1 MKLSQIKHALNESKK
16 MIREAEEEFGGDNFD
31 QFLASIKE
39 IEKHA
44 RERRVLEP
52 DYSKED
58 LLADIKREI
67 PDIDDKVVN
76 KMADFVFGHL
86 GESTQVT
93 EAQTAEELEVGEPV
107 KITGNV
113 QFQGATGVIDSFGT
127 GKRFVIVDLGEQGLR
142 SFHSSDVSFNAEEEQ
157 DEFEGVEESTNP
169 QDTITMDVPLFIRTL
184 EFAREDAKDDMDL
197 HDAAENAL
205 KLSANGDTLTMD
217 NYDAIVPSDAVE
229 EAGPGFVDVTGW
241 SARDVQRLGHED
253 DDYEEP
259 RRNHGYGYNR
269 PAAKPVLSGYY
280 FYNVSPA
287 DENDATAIGLKKTK
301 SGKWALAVYNTSGR
315 STTMKKQS
323 ADRAFG
329 PGRWWAPKTESVEQ
343 GVAEAMSPQQQHD
356 FDRMRAGA
364 MSRQEYDAKWRK
376 KRKSDDEV
384 IYGKRK
390 GVAEGSDNI
399 RSMIQQYEDMVE
411 LVYDLPPGRKK
422 NIAIDKRDALEAQI
436 EAMPGGS
443 EALRKWA
450 RAYNDSFDEGVAE
463 GGPFSYGAKKP
474 RRGSVADLAAK
485 KRKEQDKNYKP
496 TEPKD
501 QMVGTAKVTKGV
513 AESYTGRETKDGT
526 WRVFKDGKAVA
537 VAGPFKS
544 REEVSAWIKK
554 QKQGVAEGTE
564 SSIEKKIQAK
574 QDSLSLAR
582 EQRRARGQRQ
592 QGPREIKL
600 QAEIDKLNTE
610 LTQLKKKGVAE
621 GEQQVYKVVALD
633 KGNALKKPTK
643 MKVKADSIEDLF
655 GRLSANDWY
664 PLEINGVEVIA
675 GKRLKQGVA
684 EAEDPK
690 KDVEAIRA
698 AIARME
704 REIADPNPHIDREKL
719 RQRIAWE
726 KRRLNLYRDV
736 EGVAEGLPQTLRKI
750 VPGYAKREIDRKM
763 DAQKFGRTDVDKDAN
778 FHRYKKIQ
786 DKIKEQGVAEGRLHN
801 PGQEDSPVAQ
811 AIIRRV
817 LLQRTDLLAKYGP
830 GFVGQ
835 AIDDVADSVGAV
847 DEIGSSDVS
856 GWVKQVEW
864 NLKNKLNQ
872 YDEPMNMDEASD
884 ISGILGAASMVKDY
898 IITAEVDGT
907 TKKFRIRGMTGP
919 RAAKER
925 FLKHAAYAKVLDVK
939 PVEEQKMNEVTLG
952 DYRKKAAMQKA
963 QSQMGAMFA
972 RSPEEREKN
981 TATFY
986 KRERGLNRLKARDE
1000 AARKAEQ
1007 ERQLAD
1013 TIARLPELKAE
1024 YERMRAEYKS
1034 LGGSDWQY
1042 ADREQN
1048 LTDSERKARA
1058 MEGPM
1063 NNLWRQINAAEKAQ
1077 GSK

>member
-52 DYSKED
+52 NYSKED

-67 PDIDDKVVN
+67 PDVDDKVVS

-287 DENDATAIGLKKTK
+287 DENDATALGLKKTK

-621 GEQQVYKVVALD
+621 AGKNPHPKTWHDVD
-633 KGNALKKPTK
+633 KKLGKAVDK
-643 MKVKADSIEDLF
+643 MSQAEKVKKGLAHPDTL
-655 GRLSANDWY
+655 
-664 PLEINGVEVIA
+664 
-675 GKRLKQGVA
+675 KKQGVA
-684 EAEDPK
+684 EATGNTGLPHDFTAVQPGAEVWYKGRFAGWTTGKVYDDPYGK
-690 KDVEAIRA
+690 AGKMVAFE
-698 AIARME
+698 
-704 REIADPNPHIDREKL
+704 PNPSEFPGDDG
-719 RQRIAWE
+719 RI
-726 KRRLNLYRDV
+726 LS
-736 EGVAEGLPQTLRKI
+736 LPYDEVSLRKSTSI
-750 VPGYAKREIDRKM
+750 GKLKGPG
-763 DAQKFGRTDVDKDAN
+763 
-778 FHRYKKIQ
+778 
-786 DKIKEQGVAEGRLHN
+786 QGVAEGRLHN

-1034 LGGSDWQY
+1034 LGGSNWQY

-1048 LTDSERKARA
+1048 LSDSERKARA

>member
-67 PDIDDKVVN
+67 PDVDDKVVS

-142 SFHSSDVSFNAEEEQ
+142 SFHSSDVSFNAEEQE

-329 PGRWWAPKTESVEQ
+329 PGRWWAPKAESVGEAAEDTFVSALKGLKSWQVTIFNNYYAGKYSDYRGRYYYVIASSPEEAKQVVLDNADGILQDLLSMKSHNGKKILPRSSAIPITDKRIGEIKDGTEAGRMTTAGFKKMFSPQGPMMVKLSGGAVVDVQGQEQ
-343 GVAEAMSPQQQHD
+343 GVAEGYDKWGWHTSVNNGEFMPTKYGNKAYVYLHD
-356 FDRMRAGA
+356 LDN
-364 MSRQEYDAKWRK
+364 
-376 KRKSDDEV
+376 
-384 IYGKRK
+384 
-390 GVAEGSDNI
+390 EGS
-399 RSMIQQYEDMVE
+399 
-411 LVYDLPPGRKK
+411 K
-422 NIAIDKRDALEAQI
+422 
-436 EAMPGGS
+436 
-443 EALRKWA
+443 
-450 RAYNDSFDEGVAE
+450 
-463 GGPFSYGAKKP
+463 GGPQLVTVNKPAVAKKLAQQF
-474 RRGSVADLAAK
+474 GGKVVKTDLNTYRIVKPA
-485 KRKEQDKNYKP
+485 EQDV
-496 TEPKD
+496 TE
-501 QMVGTAKVTKGV
+501 
-513 AESYTGRETKDGT
+513 
-526 WRVFKDGKAVA
+526 
-537 VAGPFKS
+537 
-544 REEVSAWIKK
+544 
-554 QKQGVAEGTE
+554 
-564 SSIEKKIQAK
+564 
-574 QDSLSLAR
+574 
-582 EQRRARGQRQ
+582 
-592 QGPREIKL
+592 
-600 QAEIDKLNTE
+600 
-610 LTQLKKKGVAE
+610 
-621 GEQQVYKVVALD
+621 D
-633 KGNALKKPTK
+633 KGMSGYNKFKKEWRAKHNDTK
-643 MKVKADSIEDLF
+643 
-655 GRLSANDWY
+655 
-664 PLEINGVEVIA
+664 P
-675 GKRLKQGVA
+675 
-684 EAEDPK
+684 
-690 KDVEAIRA
+690 
-698 AIARME
+698 
-704 REIADPNPHIDREKL
+704 
-719 RQRIAWE
+719 
-726 KRRLNLYRDV
+726 
-736 EGVAEGLPQTLRKI
+736 
-750 VPGYAKREIDRKM
+750 VPGYDSKEYTSYIYR
-763 DAQKFGRTDVDKDAN
+763 QHDK
-778 FHRYKKIQ
+778 KK
-786 DKIKEQGVAEGRLHN
+786 GVAEGRLHN
-801 PGQEDSPVAQ
+801 PGVEDSPVAQ
-811 AIIRRV
+811 AITRRV

-884 ISGILGAASMVKDY
+884 ISGVLSAASMVKDY

-907 TKKFRIRGMTGP
+907 TKKFRVRGMPGP

-939 PVEEQKMNEVTLG
+939 PVEEKKMNEVTLG
-952 DYRKKAAMQKA
+952 DYRKKAAMQRA

>member
-52 DYSKED
+52 NYSKED

-67 PDIDDKVVN
+67 PDVDDKVVS

-229 EAGPGFVDVTGW
+229 ESAEDTFVSALKGLKSWQVVIMNNYYAGKYTDYRGRYYYVIASSADEARQVVINNADAILQDLLSMKTHQGKKILPRGSAIAITDKRIGDIKDGTEAGRMTTAGFKKMFGPQGPMMVKLSGGAVVDVQG
-241 SARDVQRLGHED
+241 Q
-253 DDYEEP
+253 
-259 RRNHGYGYNR
+259 
-269 PAAKPVLSGYY
+269 
-280 FYNVSPA
+280 
-287 DENDATAIGLKKTK
+287 
-301 SGKWALAVYNTSGR
+301 
-315 STTMKKQS
+315 
-323 ADRAFG
+323 
-329 PGRWWAPKTESVEQ
+329 EQ
-343 GVAEAMSPQQQHD
+343 
-356 FDRMRAGA
+356 
-364 MSRQEYDAKWRK
+364 
-376 KRKSDDEV
+376 
-384 IYGKRK
+384 
-390 GVAEGSDNI
+390 GVAEGSDDKKRGVSKKIILKNLI
-399 RSMIQQYEDMVE
+399 KLAKEQGNQQRVQKLE
-411 LVYDLPPGRKK
+411 LELKK
-422 NIAIDKRDALEAQI
+422 LDQQ
-436 EAMPGGS
+436 S
-443 EALRKWA
+443 
-450 RAYNDSFDEGVAE
+450 VAE
-463 GGPFSYGAKKP
+463 GSEEKPIKKSDWFDP
-474 RRGSVADLAAK
+474 TDMRSPEKQKAAYLNQLAAK
-485 KRKEQDKNYKP
+485 KRNKN
-496 TEPKD
+496 
-501 QMVGTAKVTKGV
+501 
-513 AESYTGRETKDGT
+513 
-526 WRVFKDGKAVA
+526 
-537 VAGPFKS
+537 
-544 REEVSAWIKK
+544 I
-554 QKQGVAEGTE
+554 
-564 SSIEKKIQAK
+564 
-574 QDSLSLAR
+574 
-582 EQRRARGQRQ
+582 
-592 QGPREIKL
+592 
-600 QAEIDKLNTE
+600 
-610 LTQLKKKGVAE
+610 
-621 GEQQVYKVVALD
+621 
-633 KGNALKKPTK
+633 GN
-643 MKVKADSIEDLF
+643 
-655 GRLSANDWY
+655 
-664 PLEINGVEVIA
+664 
-675 GKRLKQGVA
+675 
-684 EAEDPK
+684 
-690 KDVEAIRA
+690 
-698 AIARME
+698 
-704 REIADPNPHIDREKL
+704 
-719 RQRIAWE
+719 
-726 KRRLNLYRDV
+726 
-736 EGVAEGLPQTLRKI
+736 
-750 VPGYAKREIDRKM
+750 
-763 DAQKFGRTDVDKDAN
+763 
-778 FHRYKKIQ
+778 
-786 DKIKEQGVAEGRLHN
+786 EQGVAEGSFHN

-811 AIIRRV
+811 ALTRRI

-830 GFVGQ
+830 EKVGQ
-835 AIDDVADSVGAV
+835 AIDEVADFVGDV

-856 GWVKQVEW
+856 GWVKHVEQM
-864 NLKNKLNQ
+864 LG
-872 YDEPMNMDEASD
+872 NMSESD
-884 ISGILGAASMVKDY
+884 ISGVLSAASMVKDY

-907 TKKFRIRGMTGP
+907 TKKFRVRGMSGP

-939 PVEEQKMNEVTLG
+939 PVEEKKMNEVTLG
-952 DYRKKAAMQKA
+952 DYRNKALKQKA
-963 QSQMGAMFA
+963 QSQMNIMFA

-1000 AARKAEQ
+1000 AARKAEH

-1077 GSK
+1077 GPK

>member
-1 MKLSQIKHALNESKK
+1 MKLSQIKHAINESKK
-16 MIREAEEEFGGDNFD
+16 MVKEAEEEFGGDNFD
-31 QFLASIKE
+31 QFLSSIKE

-52 DYSKED
+52 NYSKED
-58 LLADIKREI
+58 LISDIKREI
-67 PDIDDKVVN
+67 PDIDEKLIN

-86 GESTQVT
+86 GESAQVT

-113 QFQGATGVIDSFGT
+113 QFQGATGVIDSFGI
-127 GKRFVIVDLGEQGLR
+127 GKRFVIVDLGEHGLH

-343 GVAEAMSPQQQHD
+343 GVAEGSIGDKIKGAAKSIKRVTQGWGVGGAPDMVTP
-356 FDRMRAGA
+356 AGA
-364 MSRQEYDAKWRK
+364 VKAFKDMDGQRLANFVASRKELSKP
-376 KRKSDDEV
+376 S
-384 IYGKRK
+384 K
-390 GVAEGSDNI
+390 GS
-399 RSMIQQYEDMVE
+399 
-411 LVYDLPPGRKK
+411 
-422 NIAIDKRDALEAQI
+422 
-436 EAMPGGS
+436 
-443 EALRKWA
+443 A
-450 RAYNDSFDEGVAE
+450 RAF
-463 GGPFSYGAKKP
+463 
-474 RRGSVADLAAK
+474 AD
-485 KRKEQDKNYKP
+485 
-496 TEPKD
+496 
-501 QMVGTAKVTKGV
+501 KV
-513 AESYTGRETKDGT
+513 
-526 WRVFKDGKAVA
+526 
-537 VAGPFKS
+537 
-544 REEVSAWIKK
+544 
-554 QKQGVAEGTE
+554 
-564 SSIEKKIQAK
+564 
-574 QDSLSLAR
+574 
-582 EQRRARGQRQ
+582 
-592 QGPREIKL
+592 
-600 QAEIDKLNTE
+600 
-610 LTQLKKKGVAE
+610 
-621 GEQQVYKVVALD
+621 
-633 KGNALKKPTK
+633 
-643 MKVKADSIEDLF
+643 
-655 GRLSANDWY
+655 
-664 PLEINGVEVIA
+664 
-675 GKRLKQGVA
+675 
-684 EAEDPK
+684 
-690 KDVEAIRA
+690 
-698 AIARME
+698 
-704 REIADPNPHIDREKL
+704 IDREMK
-719 RQRIAWE
+719 QR
-726 KRRLNLYRDV
+726 
-736 EGVAEGLPQTLRKI
+736 
-750 VPGYAKREIDRKM
+750 GY
-763 DAQKFGRTDVDKDAN
+763 GRVVDKD
-778 FHRYKKIQ
+778 
-786 DKIKEQGVAEGRLHN
+786 EQGVAEGRLHN
-801 PGQEDSPVAQ
+801 PGVEDSPVAQ
-811 AIIRRV
+811 AITRRV

-907 TKKFRIRGMTGP
+907 TKKFRVRGMTGP

-939 PVEEQKMNEVTLG
+939 PVEEKKMNEVTLG

-1034 LGGSDWQY
+1034 LGGSNWQY

-1048 LTDSERKARA
+1048 LSDSERKARA

>member
-269 PAAKPVLSGYY
+269 PASKPVLSGYY

-329 PGRWWAPKTESVEQ
+329 PGRWWAPKTESVGEAAEDAFVSALKGLKSWQVVIMNNYYAGKYTDYRGRYYYVIASSADEARQVVINNADAILQDLLSMKTHQ
-343 GVAEAMSPQQQHD
+343 G
-356 FDRMRAGA
+356 
-364 MSRQEYDAKWRK
+364 K
-376 KRKSDDEV
+376 K
-384 IYGKRK
+384 ILP
-390 GVAEGSDNI
+390 
-399 RSMIQQYEDMVE
+399 RSS
-411 LVYDLPPGRKK
+411 
-422 NIAIDKRDALEAQI
+422 AIPITDKRIGDIKDGTEAGRMSTTGFKRMFGPQGP
-436 EAMPGGS
+436 MMVKLSGGAVVDVQGQ
-443 EALRKWA
+443 EQ
-450 RAYNDSFDEGVAE
+450 GVAE

-554 QKQGVAEGTE
+554 QKQGVAEGSLNETPTIDFIRGLISE
-564 SSIEKKIQAK
+564 FNKQMSGSPYYPMDYKNPGMRMWTRGDGSRYKDPGYIFIERDLKPEDQPKWRKAKAVEKFWKFLETKGARKIGDVSGEFGSDPHSPAVVLNKLIFVFDGRSIAW
-574 QDSLSLAR
+574 
-582 EQRRARGQRQ
+582 G
-592 QGPREIKL
+592 
-600 QAEIDKLNTE
+600 
-610 LTQLKKKGVAE
+610 
-621 GEQQVYKVVALD
+621 
-633 KGNALKKPTK
+633 
-643 MKVKADSIEDLF
+643 
-655 GRLSANDWY
+655 SAS
-664 PLEINGVEVIA
+664 
-675 GKRLKQGVA
+675 RLKNSNVW
-684 EAEDPK
+684 
-690 KDVEAIRA
+690 
-698 AIARME
+698 
-704 REIADPNPHIDREKL
+704 
-719 RQRIAWE
+719 RQ
-726 KRRLNLYRDV
+726 K
-736 EGVAEGLPQTLRKI
+736 
-750 VPGYAKREIDRKM
+750 
-763 DAQKFGRTDVDKDAN
+763 
-778 FHRYKKIQ
+778 
-786 DKIKEQGVAEGRLHN
+786 QGVAEGRLHN

>member
-52 DYSKED
+52 NYSKED

-67 PDIDDKVVN
+67 PDVDDKVVS

-229 EAGPGFVDVTGW
+229 ESAEDAFV
-241 SARDVQRLGHED
+241 SAL
-253 DDYEEP
+253 
-259 RRNHGYGYNR
+259 
-269 PAAKPVLSGYY
+269 K
-280 FYNVSPA
+280 
-287 DENDATAIGLKKTK
+287 GLKSWQVVIFNNYYAGKYTDYRGRYYYVLASSASEARQVVINNADAILQDLLSMK
-301 SGKWALAVYNTSGR
+301 SANGKKILPRG
-315 STTMKKQS
+315 S
-323 ADRAFG
+323 A
-329 PGRWWAPKTESVEQ
+329 
-343 GVAEAMSPQQQHD
+343 
-356 FDRMRAGA
+356 
-364 MSRQEYDAKWRK
+364 
-376 KRKSDDEV
+376 
-384 IYGKRK
+384 
-390 GVAEGSDNI
+390 
-399 RSMIQQYEDMVE
+399 
-411 LVYDLPPGRKK
+411 
-422 NIAIDKRDALEAQI
+422 IAITDKRIGEI
-436 EAMPGGS
+436 
-443 EALRKWA
+443 
-450 RAYNDSFDEGVAE
+450 
-463 GGPFSYGAKKP
+463 
-474 RRGSVADLAAK
+474 
-485 KRKEQDKNYKP
+485 
-496 TEPKD
+496 
-501 QMVGTAKVTKGV
+501 
-513 AESYTGRETKDGT
+513 KDGT
-526 WRVFKDGKAVA
+526 E
-537 VAGPFKS
+537 AGRMTTAGYKRMFGP
-544 REEVSAWIKK
+544 
-554 QKQGVAEGTE
+554 
-564 SSIEKKIQAK
+564 
-574 QDSLSLAR
+574 
-582 EQRRARGQRQ
+582 
-592 QGPREIKL
+592 QGPMMVKL
-600 QAEIDKLNTE
+600 SGGA
-610 LTQLKKKGVAE
+610 
-621 GEQQVYKVVALD
+621 VV
-633 KGNALKKPTK
+633 
-643 MKVKADSIEDLF
+643 
-655 GRLSANDWY
+655 
-664 PLEINGVEVIA
+664 
-675 GKRLKQGVA
+675 
-684 EAEDPK
+684 
-690 KDVEAIRA
+690 DV
-698 AIARME
+698 
-704 REIADPNPHIDREKL
+704 
-719 RQRIAWE
+719 QS
-726 KRRLNLYRDV
+726 
-736 EGVAEGLPQTLRKI
+736 Q
-750 VPGYAKREIDRKM
+750 
-763 DAQKFGRTDVDKDAN
+763 
-778 FHRYKKIQ
+778 
-786 DKIKEQGVAEGRLHN
+786 EQGVAEGYDKWGWHTSVNNGEFMPTKYGNKSYVYLHDLDNEGSKGGPQLVTVNKPAVAKKLAQQFGGKVVKTDLNTYRIVKPAEQGVAEGSFHN

-811 AIIRRV
+811 AITRRI
-817 LLQRTDLLAKYGP
+817 LMQRTDLLAKYGP
-830 GFVGQ
+830 EKVGQ
-835 AIDDVADSVGAV
+835 AIDEVADFVGDV

-856 GWVKQVEW
+856 GWIRHVEQM
-864 NLKNKLNQ
+864 LG
-872 YDEPMNMDEASD
+872 NMSESD
-884 ISGILGAASMVKDY
+884 ISGVLGAASIVKDY

-907 TKKFRIRGMTGP
+907 TKKFRVRGMTGP

-939 PVEEQKMNEVTLG
+939 PVEEKKMNEVTLG

-1000 AARKAEQ
+1000 AARKAEH